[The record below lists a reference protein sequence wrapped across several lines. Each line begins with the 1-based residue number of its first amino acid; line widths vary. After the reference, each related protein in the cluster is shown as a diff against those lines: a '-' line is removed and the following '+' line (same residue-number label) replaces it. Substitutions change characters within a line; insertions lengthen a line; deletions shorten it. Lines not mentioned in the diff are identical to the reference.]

1 MTVATFTIDNVTHFQ
16 RMYVE
21 NTPTQETWAAKHDG
35 ASADSYNDSLSNI
48 NILVRSNGTFDWIYR
63 AFMQFNTSSLAGTT
77 LLSARIVGQY
87 DAALDANWVGTPQAC
102 MYSFIPVLPL
112 TNLANWANFGT
123 TQKSTPISLAVG
135 TWSDE
140 PYVMILNDLTL
151 INQSGTTYLGFRSL
165 YDANNSAPGTPA
177 VSSQMQWALA
187 GGTTYLEV
195 IYLPA
200 DHTRAYIID

>member
-1 MTVATFTIDNVTHFQ
+1 MTVATFTIDGVSHFQ
-16 RMYVE
+16 RFYYE
-21 NTPTQETWAAKHDG
+21 NSPTQQSWATKHDG
-35 ASADSYNDSLSNI
+35 TVADGFNDSLSNI

-63 AFMQFNTSSLAGTT
+63 AFLQFNTSSLSGVT
-77 LLSARIVGQY
+77 LLSARLVGQY
-87 DAALDANWVGTPQAC
+87 DGDLDANWVGTPQAC
-102 MYSFIPVLPL
+102 VYTFTPVLPTTDL
-112 TNLANWANFGT
+112 TNWANFGT
-123 TQKSTPISLAVG
+123 TQKSNTISLAVG

-151 INQSGTTYLGFRSL
+151 INQAGNTYLGFRSL